1 MNEAAKQELMM
12 KTRDWYHS
20 CYLWCIVNM
29 AAYTSAK
36 LSAKASYHTL
46 FYLQAV
52 DSPKVTPRHPLPDP
66 HTGALPRETM
76 QLYEKMLQV
85 SSLSATRRLPGW
97 VCFHQEQRI
106 RFTMSVLVPHAVQDS
121 TGVIKYISLH
131 PVDQQALR
139 GVPPPAE
146 YKLEYPPTLYVK
158 LDGVDHEFLPPIPC
172 PQHADLS
179 HIHKQHRANVY
190 QSCPR
195 CQSFPGLIQVR
206 AEKATWYYND
216 DQERYASSVD
226 RLQLPILPE
235 PTCPLYG
242 LQGTTAD
249 PGLWA
254 HWNMPARMDP
264 EVKWLLVYVMLSRVR
279 GLDCLVSSGLNDKI
293 RDIIEKG
300 PPEMLVGNFK
310 KIFGDKIEATRKAA
324 AEARK
329 KLGWPLPRES

>member
-1 MNEAAKQELMM
+1 
-12 KTRDWYHS
+12 
-20 CYLWCIVNM
+20 
-29 AAYTSAK
+29 
-36 LSAKASYHTL
+36 
-46 FYLQAV
+46 
-52 DSPKVTPRHPLPDP
+52 
-66 HTGALPRETM
+66 M

-172 PQHADLS
+172 PEHADLS
-179 HIHKQHRANVY
+179 HIHMQHRANVY
-190 QSCPR
+190 QTCPQ